1 MNKLTLLL
9 MMVLPSC
16 TNTHIQELKQEEAT
30 FLTID
35 GKKIELVSDEY
46 DNYYLKQHLPHGVV
60 IYVPYT
66 FPVEEEEIPRVYE
79 AKY

>member
-1 MNKLTLLL
+1 MKKLVLLL
-9 MMVLPSC
+9 IIVLSSC
-16 TNTHIQELKQEEAT
+16 TSTHIQELIQEET
-30 FLTID
+30 PFLTID
-35 GKKIELVSDEY
+35 GNKIEIVSDEY
-46 DNYYLKQHLPHGVV
+46 DNYYLKQHLPQGGV

>member
-1 MNKLTLLL
+1 

-16 TNTHIQELKQEEAT
+16 TSTHIQELKQEEAT
-30 FLTID
+30 LLTID
-35 GKKIELVSDEY
+35 GKEIELVSDEY
-46 DNYYLKQHLPHGVV
+46 DNYYLKQHLPQGGV

-66 FPVEEEEIPRVYE
+66 FLIEEEEIPRVYE